1 MGRSARAG
9 PFSRSHEVS
18 TTRILLELGS
28 VILLVGGTFGL
39 GRILLRPA
47 AQRADRKMAVSRSAE
62 NASRL
67 LVVTAG
73 LSVMMA
79 LFAVIW
85 RITP

>member
-1 MGRSARAG
+1 M
-9 PFSRSHEVS
+9 S
-18 TTRILLELGS
+18 TTRTLLELGS

>member
-1 MGRSARAG
+1 M
-9 PFSRSHEVS
+9 S
-18 TTRILLELGS
+18 TTKTLLELGS
-28 VILLVGGTFGL
+28 VILLVAGAFGL
-39 GRILLRPA
+39 GRMLLRPA
-47 AQRADRKMAVSRSAE
+47 AQRADRKMAVSPSAE

-67 LVVTAG
+67 LVVTVG